1 MPLCLVSRWVHVVQ
15 HLLSLPFHYILQD
28 QPRLFLSVGL
38 LLSSAACYIA
48 VALLVGVFIHRVG
61 QVIAFCQS
69 SLPTLLL

>member
-1 MPLCLVSRWVHVVQ
+1 MPLCLVSPRVHVVQ

-38 LLSSAACYIA
+38 LLSSVACYIA
-48 VALLVGVFIHRVG
+48 VAILVGVFIGRVG